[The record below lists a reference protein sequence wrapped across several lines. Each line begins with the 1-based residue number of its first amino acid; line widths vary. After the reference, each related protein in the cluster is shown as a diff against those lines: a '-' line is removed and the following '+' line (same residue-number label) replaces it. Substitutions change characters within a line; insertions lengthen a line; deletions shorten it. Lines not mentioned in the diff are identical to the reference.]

1 MSIKKLDFTHLFP
14 IAGGL
19 LVFFIYLITLAPTVI
34 QIDSGEL
41 AAVQATLGI
50 AHPTGYPLFTMA
62 GFLFQLIPLPV
73 TTILKLNLLSAL
85 WSALAVTVFSV
96 LVFDVLKYV
105 LSKNSINKRGK
116 SKEDILNHNM
126 LILISV
132 GSAIMMGLG
141 KTFWMQSTSVEVYS
155 LQTFLFSLILLFSFK
170 AYSKTFTKKHW
181 AICAV
186 VIGLSFSNHMT
197 TILTLPFVIGLY
209 YLQSNPIANR
219 TKLLIFFGTIVFLTA
234 GLVYSYLPIRAFYQP
249 DFNWGNPV
257 NFENFFRH
265 ISGKQYQ
272 VWLFSSFD
280 SAQKQFSFYISNFPN
295 EFVYSGIILGLI
307 GVVRIIFLN
316 FKFAIVLICTFV
328 ISVLY
333 TINYDIVDIDSYFLF
348 SFMLF
353 SIFAA
358 FGLVYLFEFLSSH
371 IKNQIIAISLLLT
384 VSILPQLTNYDQVNQ
399 SHNYVFEDYTKLLLN
414 SVEPNSVIFSYQ
426 WDYFI
431 SPSYYFQKIEN
442 YRNDVVVID
451 KELLRRSWYF
461 NQLETNHPKLYS
473 RIETSLIPFLESL
486 VPFEKGELFN
496 ADLIEYNYR
505 NLITQI
511 AEASLPNF
519 YIGIELIQNEMSRG
533 EFILPEG
540 YTVAPHLFLFKIVKE
555 GEYLP
560 APDPDFNI
568 RTTKMN
574 DRYTEFIR
582 NTIAGMLIYRSMYEM
597 QFNNIEKAKKYIEKV
612 RKDFPE
618 VNIPTELITRI
629 NRRINPAP

>member
-1 MSIKKLDFTHLFP
+1 MSIKKLDFAHLFP
-14 IAGGL
+14 IVSGL
-19 LVFFIYLITLAPTVI
+19 IVFFIYLITLAPSVI

-85 WSALAVTVFSV
+85 WSALAVAVFSV
-96 LVFDVLKYV
+96 FVFDVLKYV
-105 LSKNSINKRGK
+105 LSNQAANKRAK
-116 SKEDILNHNM
+116 SKENIFNHNI

-132 GSAIMMGLG
+132 GLSLMMGLG

-155 LQTFLFSLILLFSFK
+155 LQTFLFSMILLFSFK
-170 AYSKTFTKKHW
+170 AYSKTFTKKNW
-181 AICAV
+181 AICAM

-219 TKLLIFFGTIVFLTA
+219 TKLLIFFGAIVFLIA

-249 DFNWGNPV
+249 DFNWGNPI

-316 FKFAIVLICTFV
+316 FKFAIVLVCTFV

-348 SFMLF
+348 SFMIF

-358 FGLVYLFEFLSSH
+358 FGLVYLFEFLSSQ
-371 IKNQIIAISLLLT
+371 IKNQIIAISLLLS
-384 VSILPQLTNYDQVNQ
+384 VSILPQLTNYNEVNQ

-431 SPSYYFQKIEN
+431 SPSYYFQKVEN

-473 RIETSLIPFLESL
+473 QYETSRIPFLESL
-486 VPFEKGELFN
+486 KPFEKGELFD

-505 NLITQI
+505 KLMTQF
-511 AEASLPNF
+511 AEVGKPNF

-533 EFILPEG
+533 EFILPKG
-540 YTVAPHLFLFKIVKE
+540 YTVAPHIFLFKIVKE

-560 APDPDFNI
+560 APNPDFSI
-568 RTTKMN
+568 RFTKKN
-574 DRYTEFIR
+574 NRYTVFIR

-597 QFNNIEKAKKYIEKV
+597 QFNNIGQAKKYIEKV
-612 RKDFPE
+612 RKEFPE
-618 VNIPTELITRI
+618 VNIPNDLITRI
-629 NRRINPAP
+629 NLGTNPAP

>member
-1 MSIKKLDFTHLFP
+1 MSIKKLDFAHLFP
-14 IAGGL
+14 IVSGL
-19 LVFFIYLITLAPTVI
+19 IVFFIYLITLAPSVI

-85 WSALAVTVFSV
+85 WSALAVAVFSFFV
-96 LVFDVLKYV
+96 LDVLKYV
-105 LSKNSINKRGK
+105 LSNQATNKRAK
-116 SKEDILNHNM
+116 SKENILNHKI

-132 GSAIMMGLG
+132 GLSLMMGLG

-170 AYSKTFTKKHW
+170 AYSKTFTKKNW

-209 YLQSNPIANR
+209 YHQQNPIANR
-219 TKLLIFFGTIVFLTA
+219 TKLLIFFGAIVFLIA

-316 FKFAIVLICTFV
+316 FKFAIVLVCTFV

-348 SFMLF
+348 SFMIF

-358 FGLVYLFEFLSSH
+358 FGLVYLFEFLSSQ
-371 IKNQIIAISLLLT
+371 IKNQIIAISLLLS
-384 VSILPQLTNYDQVNQ
+384 VSILPQLTNYNEVNQ

-431 SPSYYFQKIEN
+431 SPSYYFQKVEN

-473 RIETSLIPFLESL
+473 QIETSRIPFLESL
-486 VPFEKGELFN
+486 KPFEKGELYD
-496 ADLIEYNYR
+496 AELIEYNYR
-505 NLITQI
+505 KLMTQI
-511 AEASLPNF
+511 AEAGLPNF
-519 YIGIELIQNEMSRG
+519 YIGIELIQNEMNRG

-560 APDPDFNI
+560 APNPDFSI
-568 RTTKMN
+568 RFTKKN

-582 NTIAGMLIYRSMYEM
+582 NTVASMLIYRSMYEM
-597 QFNNIEKAKKYIEKV
+597 QFNNIGQAKKYIEKV
-612 RKDFPE
+612 RKEFPE
-618 VNIPTELITRI
+618 VNIPTDLITRI
-629 NRRINPAP
+629 NLGTNPAP